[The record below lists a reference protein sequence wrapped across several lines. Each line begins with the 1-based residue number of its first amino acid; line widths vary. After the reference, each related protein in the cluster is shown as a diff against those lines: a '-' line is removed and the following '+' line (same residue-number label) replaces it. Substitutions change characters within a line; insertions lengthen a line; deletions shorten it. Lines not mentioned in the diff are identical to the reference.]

1 MGSAMPRTCRDKFS
15 FHELNQ
21 PGLSPDQRNRL
32 LFDWLCNDGDRQA
45 LWLHLGAVGLVF
57 DSRAPIEDDPHPS
70 RRDLPQQT
78 HAKAKLVTDRGEIAN
93 ILANNERYSSMP
105 YAEIGGRS
113 FMLALE
119 AGSPEH
125 AEQRKAATAA
135 LAHFTPVQ
143 FRAVA
148 EVAVEQARLLV
159 LRTDAFD
166 AVEFA
171 EQAAL
176 RYFALLFGFAT
187 HDHALLEAA
196 SRTGYRALQYAIVGR
211 HFVSEPSTFPGA
223 QAAAA
228 RLQQRVSQLI
238 ESYDRLQR
246 EKPLPFG
253 PGDLREPGALDW
265 PRGVQPQHELSLDFE
280 PVLKRLPKVA
290 GALHGGALAGMVVGL
305 LVGSVGNVASSVA
318 RLAARWIDD
327 PDRPN
332 NRDDWR
338 KALDREFRHLP
349 PVPMVARRD
358 EEARGD
364 DPKDLILVM
373 DALAIAGAGCP
384 HAWGGQH
391 AGTHTHECLGQDLAR
406 PIIAAVLDH
415 LFRLPG
421 LARRLDP
428 LTGEVLEL
436 KRQWAMGCTTLPL
449 QYERSKR
456 RVQQP
461 LIVAMRI
468 KAPIADHAA
477 RLREIIRLAAPRIEH
492 VLHSSRHVHYAWFEF
507 LEQDSVLSLRT
518 IYDGD
523 FDAYIEH
530 FALKA
535 GDLFDLIFDC
545 IEGAPPLP
553 VSENPGAFIETIR
566 RNNRAPAA
574 GYFFSAH
581 PLIPS
586 SRIGGGQ

>member
-1 MGSAMPRTCRDKFS
+1 MPRTRRDKFA

-32 LFDWLCNDGDRQA
+32 LFDWLCHDGDRHT
-45 LWLHLGAVGLVF
+45 LWLHLHNVGLTF
-57 DSRAPIEDDPHPS
+57 DSRAPIQDDPCPS
-70 RRDLPQQT
+70 RQDRPQQT
-78 HAKAKLVTDRGEIAN
+78 HAKAKLVTDPREVAN
-93 ILANNERYSSMP
+93 ILANNQRYSSMP

-119 AGSPEH
+119 AGGPEH
-125 AEQRKAATAA
+125 AEQRKAAAAA
-135 LAHFTPVQ
+135 LAHFNSLDL
-143 FRAVA
+143 RNAA
-148 EVAVEQARLLV
+148 DLAVEQARLLC
-159 LRTDAFD
+159 LRSDAFD

-187 HDHALLEAA
+187 RDHALLEVAT
-196 SRTGYRALQYAIVGR
+196 RCGYRALQYAIVGR
-211 HFVSEPSTFPGA
+211 HFVTEPGVFPSA
-223 QAAAA
+223 QAAAV
-228 RLQQRVSQLI
+228 RLQHRVSQLM
-238 ESYDRLQR
+238 EDYDRLRR
-246 EKPLPFG
+246 EKPLPYG
-253 PGDLREPGALDW
+253 PGDLREAGALDW
-265 PRGVQPQHELSLDFE
+265 PKGVQPQHELGLDFE

-318 RLAARWIDD
+318 RLAARFF
-327 PDRPN
+327 DRADKPS

-338 KALDREFRHLP
+338 ELLDLEFTRVP
-349 PVPMVARRD
+349 PVPMLARRD
-358 EEARGD
+358 EEAGAD

-373 DALAIAGAGCP
+373 DALAITGAGCP

-391 AGTHTHECLGQDLAR
+391 AGAHSHECLGQNLAR

-436 KRQWAMGCTTLPL
+436 KRQWAMGCTSLPL

-461 LIVAMRI
+461 LIVAMRV
-468 KAPIADHAA
+468 KAPIADNAA
-477 RLREIIRLAAPRIEH
+477 RLREIIRTAAPRIEH
-492 VLHSSRHVHYAWFEF
+492 VLQDSRHVHYAWFEF
-507 LEQDSVLSLRT
+507 LEQDSVLSLHT

-535 GDLFDLIFDC
+535 GDLFDLLFDC

-553 VSENPGAFIETIR
+553 VSEHPGAFIETIR
-566 RNNRAPAA
+566 RNNRAPAG

-586 SRIGGGQ
+586 NRIGGRP

>member
-1 MGSAMPRTCRDKFS
+1 MPRTRRDKFDFS
-15 FHELNQ
+15 QLSQ

-32 LFDWLCNDGDRQA
+32 LFDWLCDDGDRQA
-45 LWLHLGAVGLVF
+45 LLLHLGAVGLPF

-78 HAKAKLVTDRGEIAN
+78 HAKAKLVTDPREIAT
-93 ILANNERYSSMP
+93 ILANNQRYSSMP

-119 AGSPEH
+119 AGGPEH
-125 AEQRKAATAA
+125 AEQRNAAIAA
-135 LAHFTPVQ
+135 LAHFTPVH
-143 FRAVA
+143 FRNAA
-148 EVAVEQARLLV
+148 DLAVEQAGLLC
-159 LRTDAFD
+159 LRADAFD

-187 HDHALLEAA
+187 RDHALLEEAT
-196 SRTGYRALQYAIVGR
+196 RTGYRALQYAIVGR
-211 HFVSEPSTFPGA
+211 HFVTEPGVFPHA
-223 QAAAA
+223 QAAAV
-228 RLQQRVSQLI
+228 RLQHRVSQLI
-238 ESYDRLQR
+238 EDYDRLRR
-246 EKPLPFG
+246 EKPLPYG
-253 PGDLREPGALDW
+253 PGDLREAGALDW
-265 PRGVQPQHELSLDFE
+265 PRGVQPQHELGLDFE

-290 GALHGGALAGMVVGL
+290 GELHGGALAGMVVGL

-318 RLAARWIDD
+318 RMAVRWFDR
-327 PDRPN
+327 PDRTQN
-332 NRDDWR
+332 QDAWR
-338 KALDREFRHLP
+338 ESLDTEFRRVP
-349 PVPMVARRD
+349 PVPMLARRD

-364 DPKDLILVM
+364 DPKDLILLM
-373 DALAIAGAGCP
+373 DALIKTEAGCP

-391 AGTHTHECLGQDLAR
+391 AGAHTHECLGHDLAR

-436 KRQWAMGCTTLPL
+436 KRQWALGCTSLPL

-468 KAPIADHAA
+468 KAPIADNAE
-477 RLREIIRLAAPRIEH
+477 RLREIIRMAAPRVEH
-492 VLHSSRHVHYAWFEF
+492 VLQASRHVHYAWFEF
-507 LEQDSVLSLRT
+507 LEQDSVLSLHT

-553 VSENPGAFIETIR
+553 VGEHPGAFIETIR
-566 RNNRAPAA
+566 RNNRAPAG

-586 SRIGGGQ
+586 SRIGGRQ